1 MADKVSTLLGDNA
14 ISAQE
19 AAQKL
24 ADPSRAAFEKDGDL
38 SKVEEELDELW
49 SVILTKAEQTPH
61 GQQDDL
67 VDLMHAIKN
76 MPQPVHEGKKLV
88 IWDEEQRWEQLP
100 LFGAKARER
109 LDIANHERLAAQEKP
124 GEGFVNLSAFFARLT
139 ASDVDD
145 LSLFAIWVFREALED
160 SAEDEIAQK
169 TPPKLLKAV
178 AVWLIYATEI
188 LAKFS
193 EEKKQ
198 FDGKIA
204 KPGASLSA
212 LKDEPGWRGFCPDRW
227 NVWKTRLA
235 SLKKTGSLADAK
247 SLIDQALDGASKTE
261 KA

>member
-1 MADKVSTLLGDNA
+1 MSDKVSTLLGDNA

-38 SKVEEELDELW
+38 SKVEEELDGLW
-49 SVILTKAEQTPH
+49 SAILTKAEQTPH
-61 GQQDDL
+61 DQQDDL
-67 VDLMHAIKN
+67 VDLMRAIKN
-76 MPQPVHEGKKLV
+76 MPQPVHEGKKFV
-88 IWDEEQRWEQLP
+88 IWDEEQRWDQLP

-109 LDIANHERLAAQEKP
+109 LDIAQEKP
-124 GEGFVNLSAFFARLT
+124 GGGFVNLSAFFARLT

-160 SAEDEIAQK
+160 PAEDEIAQK

-178 AVWLIYATEI
+178 TVWLIYATEI

-227 NVWKTRLA
+227 NAWKTRLA
-235 SLKKTGSLADAK
+235 SLKKTESLADAK
-247 SLIDQALDGASKTE
+247 SLIDQALDEASKIE